1 MSGWVIFPLSQTPL
15 VGHFWIS
22 IIKARSV
29 PLTEELIEMFK
40 DMREA
45 LPMPQVKVFNYAGRS
60 VGSIKRAFG
69 TACKKAEIE
78 DFTFHDFRYTA
89 INNWRLQ
96 GHDYFRIMAAS
107 GHKTMHVFKRYN
119 TVSKE
124 ELKTLVGEKNGSD
137 GHLFGHQGQEATA
150 NTERP

>member
-45 LPMPQVKVFNYAGRS
+45 LPMPQVKV
-60 VGSIKRAFG
+60 
-69 TACKKAEIE
+69 
-78 DFTFHDFRYTA
+78 
-89 INNWRLQ
+89 L
-96 GHDYFRIMAAS
+96 
-107 GHKTMHVFKRYN
+107 
-119 TVSKE
+119 
-124 ELKTLVGEKNGSD
+124 
-137 GHLFGHQGQEATA
+137 
-150 NTERP
+150 